1 MLAILAEIVTAIG
14 GFFTAA
20 INLVTGSITGL
31 GGGEG

>member
-20 INLVTGSITGL
+20 INLVASSITTGPTA
-31 GGGEG
+31 